1 VVITDAAARIEWV
14 NEGFTRITGYT
25 LQEVVGMK
33 PGRVLQGAETDLAT
47 VQRIREK
54 LALKES
60 FTEELLNYHKDGRA
74 YWLQLN
80 VTPILDEEGNTQ
92 KYIAIESDITNRKK
106 AEVELKLAK
115 EEAEAGARAKSEFLA
130 TMSHEIRTPMN
141 AVVGMT
147 GLLQETPLDEVQ
159 RDYVETIRTSG
170 DSLLEI
176 INDILDYSKID
187 SGYMELEHHPFN
199 LVDSIEDVFDLL
211 SHKAFDKGLEL
222 VYYFEPE
229 VPVDILGDS
238 TRLRQV
244 LMNLISNAIK
254 FTEQGEILVS
264 VRNITQVRNKHTLEF
279 TVRDTGIGIP
289 DDKVGHLFRS
299 FSQVDSS
306 TTRKYGGTGLGLAIS
321 KKLVELMGGAV
332 RVESKVGVGS
342 SFFFTLQIEAN
353 QDEEV
358 FRKLEMAKDLVG
370 KFVVLVDDNR
380 TNLKIQQLQFRK
392 WGVET
397 SAYEKPEDA
406 LQFVLH
412 SKQRPNLV
420 VVDMQMPEMSGDIFT
435 QELRKHFSKAELPVV
450 MLTSLG
456 AMPGAMQRELYS
468 AFITKPARQ
477 SQLYYTVSRLLN
489 AQARQ
494 AKEFNQANGIGVQD
508 NFRKDLRILVAEDN
522 IINQKVARGILN
534 NIGFQ
539 AEVVTNGLEVM
550 QMFAQQEFDLIF
562 MDMQMPEMDGID
574 ATVALRKLPLKKQPI
589 VIAMTANAMSE
600 AKEICIQAGMDDYI
614 AKPVKI
620 NDIRAIL
627 AKWFPQENGL
637 GVVKTN

>member
-1 VVITDAAARIEWV
+1 
-14 NEGFTRITGYT
+14 
-25 LQEVVGMK
+25 
-33 PGRVLQGAETDLAT
+33 
-47 VQRIREK
+47 
-54 LALKES
+54 
-60 FTEELLNYHKDGRA
+60 
-74 YWLQLN
+74 
-80 VTPILDEEGNTQ
+80 
-92 KYIAIESDITNRKK
+92 
-106 AEVELKLAK
+106 
-115 EEAEAGARAKSEFLA
+115 
-130 TMSHEIRTPMN
+130 
-141 AVVGMT
+141 
-147 GLLQETPLDEVQ
+147 
-159 RDYVETIRTSG
+159 
-170 DSLLEI
+170 
-176 INDILDYSKID
+176 
-187 SGYMELEHHPFN
+187 
-199 LVDSIEDVFDLL
+199 
-211 SHKAFDKGLEL
+211 
-222 VYYFEPE
+222 
-229 VPVDILGDS
+229 
-238 TRLRQV
+238 
-244 LMNLISNAIK
+244 
-254 FTEQGEILVS
+254 
-264 VRNITQVRNKHTLEF
+264 
-279 TVRDTGIGIP
+279 
-289 DDKVGHLFRS
+289 
-299 FSQVDSS
+299 
-306 TTRKYGGTGLGLAIS
+306 
-321 KKLVELMGGAV
+321 
-332 RVESKVGVGS
+332 
-342 SFFFTLQIEAN
+342 
-353 QDEEV
+353 
-358 FRKLEMAKDLVG
+358 
-370 KFVVLVDDNR
+370 
-380 TNLKIQQLQFRK
+380 
-392 WGVET
+392 
-397 SAYEKPEDA
+397 
-406 LQFVLH
+406 
-412 SKQRPNLV
+412 
-420 VVDMQMPEMSGDIFT
+420 MQMPEMSGDIFT